1 MILLWGLLSGMAV
14 VGGLIGVVAGI
25 VGTSAPCRAPW
36 WQRMMA
42 RRSPADQTQDV
53 RMRRQTLSV
62 VAAGVFIA
70 VWLTSGNFV
79 AGVLLGAAVI
89 GMPWLVMPGQ
99 IAAERIGQLEALSEW
114 TQRLAGLL
122 RLGMG
127 LEQAMIASR
136 QGAPDE
142 LSSQVV
148 NLSDRLRLGWRPEQ
162 ALRVFGDE
170 LGDVTGDKVV
180 AALILSVN
188 DRGPGLAQ
196 ALEDLAGSVRDE
208 VAKKRSIEAD
218 RAKPRTTVR
227 WMTIITVGIVV
238 AGFFVPSYTAPYATL
253 LGQLVLAFLTAG
265 FVATLA
271 LMRQLGA
278 FRRIPRFLVTD
289 AASTV
294 RLPAPEAAHDVD
306 APAVE
311 REPEGVCS

>member
-14 VGGLIGVVAGI
+14 VGGLIGVVAGF
-25 VGTSAPCRAPW
+25 VGSTAPRRAPW
-36 WQRMMA
+36 WQRMLA
-42 RRSPADQTQDV
+42 RRGPDQPADV
-53 RMRRQTLSV
+53 RLRRRALSGAAV
-62 VAAGVFIA
+62 VVFIG
-70 VWLTSGNFV
+70 VWLASGNFV

-89 GMPWLVMPGQ
+89 GVPWLVAPGQ
-99 IAAERIGQLEALSEW
+99 IAAERIGQLEALSDW

-127 LEQAMIASR
+127 LEQAMITSR

-142 LSSQVV
+142 LAGQIV
-148 NLSDRLRLGWRPEQ
+148 NLSDRLRLGWRPEDALQ
-162 ALRVFGDE
+162 AFGDE

-180 AALILSVN
+180 AALILSAG

-196 ALEDLAGSVRDE
+196 ALEDLAGTVRDE

-238 AGFFVPSYTAPYATL
+238 AGFFVPSYTAPYSTL

-278 FRRIPRFLVTD
+278 FRRIPRFLTSD
-289 AASTV
+289 PTSTV
-294 RLPAPEAAHDVD
+294 RLPRPVSRDSE
-306 APAVE
+306 APAVD
-311 REPEGVCS
+311 REHEGVRP

>member
-14 VGGLIGVVAGI
+14 VGGVIGVVVGI
-25 VGTSAPCRAPW
+25 VGTSGPRRAPW
-36 WQRMMA
+36 WQRMLA
-42 RRSPADQTQDV
+42 QRGPDQTQDA
-53 RMRRQTLSV
+53 RMRRRALSV
-62 VAAGVFIA
+62 AAAVVFTA
-70 VWLTSGNFV
+70 VWLASGNFV
-79 AGVLLGAAVI
+79 AGALLGAAVI
-89 GMPWLVMPGQ
+89 GVPWLVMPGQ

-142 LSSQVV
+142 LATQIV
-148 NLSDRLRLGWRPEQ
+148 NLSERLRLGWRPQ
-162 ALRVFGDE
+162 DALRAFGDE

-208 VAKKRSIEAD
+208 VARKRSIEAD

-238 AGFFVPSYTAPYATL
+238 AGFFVPSYTAPYSTL

-271 LMRQLGA
+271 LMRQLSA
-278 FRRIPRFLVTD
+278 FRRIPRFLLPD

-294 RLPAPEAAHDVD
+294 RLPARAAASD
-306 APAVE
+306 VE
-311 REPEGVCS
+311 REPEGATL

>member
-14 VGGLIGVVAGI
+14 VGGLVGVVTGI
-25 VGTSAPCRAPW
+25 VGTSAPRRAPW
-36 WQRMMA
+36 WQRMLA
-42 RRSPADQTQDV
+42 RRGPDQPADV
-53 RMRRQTLSV
+53 RMRRRALSV
-62 VAAGVFIA
+62 AAAGVFA
-70 VWLTSGNFV
+70 VVWLTSGNFA

-89 GMPWLVMPGQ
+89 GVPWLVTPGQ

-114 TQRLAGLL
+114 TGRLAGLL

-127 LEQAMIASR
+127 LEQAMITSR

-142 LSSQVV
+142 LAAQIV
-148 NLSDRLRLGWRPEQ
+148 NLSDRLRLGWRPED
-162 ALRVFGDE
+162 ALRAFGDE

-180 AALILSVN
+180 AALILSAG

-227 WMTIITVGIVV
+227 WMTLITLGIVV
-238 AGFFVPSYTAPYATL
+238 AGFFVPSYTAPYSTL

-278 FRRIPRFLVTD
+278 FRRIPRFLIPD

-294 RLPAPEAAHDVD
+294 RLPAPATTDLD
-306 APAVE
+306 APAVD
-311 REPEGVCS
+311 REHEGVSM

>member
-1 MILLWGLLSGMAV
+1 MIVLWGLLSGMAV
-14 VGGLIGVVAGI
+14 VGGVIGVVAGI
-25 VGTSAPCRAPW
+25 VGTSVPRRAPW
-36 WQRMMA
+36 WQRMLA
-42 RRSPADQTQDV
+42 RRGPGPTQDA
-53 RMRRQTLSV
+53 RMRRRALSV
-62 VAAGVFIA
+62 AAAVVFAA
-70 VWLTSGNFV
+70 VWLASGNFV
-79 AGVLLGAAVI
+79 AGILLGAAVI
-89 GMPWLVMPGQ
+89 GVPWLVMPGQ

-136 QGAPDE
+136 HGAPDE
-142 LSSQVV
+142 LAAQIV
-148 NLSDRLRLGWRPEQ
+148 NLSDRLRLGWRPEE
-162 ALRVFGDE
+162 ALRAFGDE

-238 AGFFVPSYTAPYATL
+238 AGFFVPSYTAPYSTL

-271 LMRQLGA
+271 LMRQLSA
-278 FRRIPRFLVTD
+278 FRRIPRFLIPD

-294 RLPAPEAAHDVD
+294 RLPARAAASD
-306 APAVE
+306 VE
-311 REPEGVCS
+311 REPEGATL

>member
-1 MILLWGLLSGMAV
+1 MILLWALLCGMAV
-14 VGGLIGVVAGI
+14 VGGLTGLVAGI
-25 VGTSAPCRAPW
+25 VGSAAPRRAPW
-36 WQRMMA
+36 WQRMLA
-42 RRSPADQTQDV
+42 RRGPDQPADV
-53 RMRRQTLSV
+53 RMRRRALAAAAAV
-62 VAAGVFIA
+62 VFVA
-70 VWLTSGNFV
+70 VWLVSGNFV
-79 AGVLLGAAVI
+79 AGVLLGAALI
-89 GMPWLVMPGQ
+89 GVPWLVMPGQ
-99 IAAERIGQLEALSEW
+99 IAAERIGQLEGLSEW
-114 TQRLAGLL
+114 TGRLAGLL

-127 LEQAMIASR
+127 LEQAMITSR

-142 LSSQVV
+142 LAAQIV
-148 NLSDRLRLGWRPEQ
+148 NLSDRLRLGWRPED
-162 ALRVFGDE
+162 ALRAFGDE

-208 VAKKRSIEAD
+208 VVKKRSIEAD

-238 AGFFVPSYTAPYATL
+238 AGFFVPSYTAPYSTL

-278 FRRIPRFLVTD
+278 FRHIPRFLTSD
-289 AASTV
+289 PASTV
-294 RLPAPEAAHDVD
+294 RLPAPATTDLD

-311 REPEGVCS
+311 REHEGVHL

>member
-25 VGTSAPCRAPW
+25 VGTSAPRRTPW
-36 WQRMMA
+36 WQRMLA
-42 RRSPADQTQDV
+42 RRGPDQTRDV
-53 RMRRQTLSV
+53 QMRGRALSV
-62 VAAGVFIA
+62 GAIGVFA
-70 VWLTSGNFV
+70 VVWLASGNFV

-89 GMPWLVMPGQ
+89 GVPWLVTPGQ
-99 IAAERIGQLEALSEW
+99 IAAERIGQLDALSEW
-114 TQRLAGLL
+114 TGRLAGLL

-127 LEQAMIASR
+127 LEQAMITSR
-136 QGAPDE
+136 QSAPEE
-142 LSSQVV
+142 LAAQIV
-148 NLSDRLRLGWRPEQ
+148 NLSDRLRLGWRPED
-162 ALRVFGDE
+162 ALRAFGDE

-196 ALEDLAGSVRDE
+196 ALEDLAGTVRDE

-238 AGFFVPSYTAPYATL
+238 AGFFVPSYTAPYSTL
-253 LGQLVLAFLTAG
+253 LGQLVLAFLIAG

-278 FRRIPRFLVTD
+278 FRHVPRFLVTD
-289 AASTV
+289 VNSTV
-294 RLPAPEAAHDVD
+294 RLPALASALDVKPEQ
-306 APAVE
+306 
-311 REPEGVCS
+311 EGANP